1 MKKAN
6 TIKEIYNI
14 FDPQQYLNT
23 TTKDYYINVYEDFTD
38 DLSSRL
44 ELSDTQET
52 IFVAG
57 QSGNG
62 KSSALQLFATKYPE
76 LSDLYDIKILNARD
90 IFDRSNIDIAD
101 VLLMMAFTIIEDNEP
116 FKKEF
121 FELLENMKKQ
131 KLQEIETIKEN
142 TSIDL
147 KSENGTMNSGFAINL
162 GILKIGA
169 DFKDIFKVDNQDKTT
184 IRELVTLEK
193 KDFIQKVNEI
203 IQKYTREILKNEKRL
218 LLIID
223 DIEKIRDSDDIFT
236 QEINTILQIEC
247 SKIITMPIHLKRG
260 KTFAGYDA
268 KEISFKLKTKDG
280 VIIEENID
288 LLKEIIDA
296 RLDNTTIIDDK
307 AKRELVLK
315 SGGNLRQLIKLVKES
330 ALVSH
335 KNKVLNISNYD
346 VEQAIFTLKRD
357 YSSATTEIKEFLN
370 YIKEHKNP
378 ENYSDDNIEKL
389 KIATNES
396 LIFAYFN
403 GEIWY
408 DLNPIISDN

>member
-14 FDPQQYLNT
+14 FDPQQYLNS
-23 TTKDYYINVYEDFTD
+23 TTKDYYVNVYQDFTD

-62 KSSALQLFATKYPE
+62 KSSALQLFATRYPD
-76 LSDLYDIKILNARD
+76 LSELYDIKVLNARD

-101 VLLMMAFTIIEDNEP
+101 VLLMMAFTIIEDNES
-116 FKKEF
+116 FKEEF
-121 FELLENMKKQ
+121 FSLLEDMRKQ
-131 KLQEIETIKEN
+131 KLKELETIKEN
-142 TSIDL
+142 TTLDL
-147 KSENGTMNSGFAINL
+147 KSENGSINSGFGINL

-169 DFKDIFKVDNQDKTT
+169 DFKDLFKVDNQDKTT

-203 IQKYTREILKNEKRL
+203 IRKYTSDILKDKKRL

-223 DIEKIRDSDDIFT
+223 DIEKIRDSDGIFT

-260 KTFAGYDA
+260 KTFAGYDT

-280 VIIEENID
+280 TTIEKNID
-288 LLKEIIDA
+288 LLKEIINA
-296 RLDNTTIIDDK
+296 RLGSIDIIDED
-307 AKRELVLK
+307 AKKEIVLK

-335 KNKVLNISNYD
+335 KNKVSITSLYD
-346 VEQAIFTLKRD
+346 VEQALFTLKRD
-357 YSSATTEIKEFLN
+357 YSSATTEIKEFLD

-378 ENYSDDNIEKL
+378 ENYENDTLEKL
-389 KIATNES
+389 KVATNES

>member
-14 FDPQQYLNT
+14 FDPQQYLNS
-23 TTKDYYINVYEDFTD
+23 TTKDYYVSVYEDFTD

-76 LSDLYDIKILNARD
+76 LSELYDIKILNARD

-101 VLLMMAFTIIEDNEP
+101 VLLMMAFTIIEDDEN
-116 FKKEF
+116 FKNEF
-121 FELLENMKKQ
+121 FEILENMKKE
-131 KLQEIETIKEN
+131 KLKELQTIKE
-142 TSIDL
+142 TTTLDMT
-147 KSENGTMNSGFAINL
+147 SENGSINSGFGINL
-162 GILKIGA
+162 GVLKIGA

-184 IRELVTLEK
+184 IRELVTLKK

-203 IQKYTREILKNEKRL
+203 IRKYTRDILKNEKRL

-268 KEISFKLKTKDG
+268 KEISFKLKTKSQD
-280 VIIEENID
+280 VIEDNID

-296 RLDNTTIIDDK
+296 RLDNTSIIDED
-307 AKRELVLK
+307 AKREIVLK

-330 ALVSH
+330 ALVSY
-335 KNKVLNISNYD
+335 KNKASDISLYD
-346 VEQAIFTLKRD
+346 VEKAIFTLKRD
-357 YSSATTEIKEFLN
+357 YSSATTEIKEFLD
-370 YIKEHKNP
+370 YIKEHKKP
-378 ENYSDDNIEKL
+378 ANYEKETLEKL

-403 GEIWY
+403 GDIWY
-408 DLNPIISDN
+408 DLNPIISDD